1 MVRAD
6 GYLRGCD
13 MYRDY
18 ENARALE
25 REIDRLGRKLDEM
38 IAAGAPQHRQWEI
51 RMDIWELQER
61 AARAWADEDYDTCS
75 DW

>member
-1 MVRAD
+1 
-6 GYLRGCD
+6 

-18 ENARALE
+18 EDPRALE

-38 IAAGAPQHRQWEI
+38 IAAGAPQHRQWQI